1 MKKQIIFKRFNLA
14 LVLLLVTFKVQ
25 GQQAVISSNWKMQ
38 LASKVTQAANIVSE
52 AGFAPNKWFSATIP
66 ETALTTLVNNHVYP
80 EPLYGENNRPQSI
93 PDSLSRISYWYRT
106 VFDVPTSF
114 NEKNIWLNFD
124 GINYAAEVW
133 VNGKNV
139 GEIKGAFTRG
149 IFDIT
154 KYASPGKKAVLAVLV
169 SPQPHP
175 GIPNEH
181 TIIKG
186 TGGNG
191 GISAIDGPTFLCS
204 IGWDWIPGIR
214 DRNTG
219 IWRKV
224 FLSATG
230 PLKLKDPLVTS
241 DVSVPD
247 LKSADLNVQTTVE
260 NISDKTQ
267 TGILKG
273 VIGNVVF
280 QQPVKIM
287 PHSSQLL
294 TFSSNTFRQLHII
307 SPKLWWPNGYGPQN
321 LHKLQLNLILNGHIS
336 DQSTT
341 SFGIRKID
349 YKVAQSENL
358 TISVNGVPILCKGGN
373 WGMDEAMKRIP
384 FKRLDAEI
392 RMHKIANYTMIRNWV
407 GQSTND
413 DFYALCDKYGL
424 MLWDEF
430 FQPNPSDGPNPTD
443 LKLYLANV
451 REKIVRYR
459 NHPSIAVWCA
469 RNEGYPPANIDSALQ
484 KMMAELETHRL
495 YQPSSTAGRGV
506 NSGGPYFWRKPSDYY
521 TYNEAFKTEIG
532 SVSIPTLQSI
542 HGMMPQKDWE
552 VMNDDWAEHDLTSGA
567 QAGLDFRKMI
577 DTRYGKVI
585 NLADFTRKSQ
595 LANYEAF
602 RAMYE
607 GRNAKLFAPV
617 TGVLTWMS
625 NPAQPS
631 FVWQLYHYDLEP
643 NASLFAAR
651 KGCEPVHIQLNENNG
666 SLQVINNLS
675 VPFLNAHAALKIFD
689 DKSALIFSHEF
700 NVSASPSATTTLDSV
715 KLPSPLPGIYFVQL
729 ELKNNEGKLV
739 SQNFYWK
746 SNAADVDNLSA
757 LEKLPLAKLD
767 ANVQQVIK
775 DGNCMLTVTLKN
787 PGKTIALLAHLQLH
801 RKNSRERVLPVFYS
815 DNYISLVPG
824 ESRTI
829 TVEAALAD
837 LKGEQ
842 PMLLMD
848 GWNVDVDPS
857 NSIALNK
864 ESQVSSWPETGLPIF
879 YGTAMSSIKINCG
892 GSEIGSFAEDNYF
905 VARSSTLDLGNVEV
919 PSASTVPAQIYS
931 TARQGYMMKY
941 VFPMKQLAQGKTY
954 TINFYWA
961 DAKSDAP
968 GKRVFDVAVNDKKL
982 IIDFD
987 IFAQAGG
994 KSKAILKQLT
1004 GIVPD
1009 QDGNIIIQFFRKS
1022 GDQPMINALEI
1033 Y

>member
-1 MKKQIIFKRFNLA
+1 MKRQLYFNRLSLA
-14 LVLLLVTFKVQ
+14 LVILFTTLTVR
-25 GQQAVISSNWKMQ
+25 GQQVVISSNWKMQ
-38 LASKVTQAANIVSE
+38 MSSKVIQAPGIISE
-52 AGFAPNKWFSATIP
+52 AGFSPNRWFTATIP

-80 EPLYGENNRPQSI
+80 EPLYGENNRPQII

-106 VFDVPTSF
+106 TFDVPMAFARKTV
-114 NEKNIWLNFD
+114 WLNFD
-124 GINYAAEVW
+124 GINYAAAVW
-133 VNGKNV
+133 INGKNV
-139 GEIKGAFTRG
+139 GDIKGAFTRG

-154 KYASPGKKAVLAVLV
+154 KYVSPGKKAVLAVLI

-260 NISDKTQ
+260 NISGKTQ

-273 VIGNVVF
+273 VIGNVIF
-280 QQPVKIM
+280 QQAVKIA
-287 PHSSQLL
+287 PNSSQLI
-294 TFSSNTFRQLHII
+294 TFSPKTFRQLHIVN
-307 SPKLWWPNGYGPQN
+307 PKLWWPNGYGPQN
-321 LHKLQLNLILNGHIS
+321 LHNLKLSLILDGNSS
-336 DQSTT
+336 DESTT
-341 SFGIRKID
+341 SFGIRKIT
-349 YKVAQSENL
+349 YRVAQSENL
-358 TISVNGVPILCKGGN
+358 TISVNGVPVLCKGGN

-384 FKRLDAEI
+384 RKRLDAEI

-407 GQSTND
+407 GQSTSD
-413 DFYALCDKYGL
+413 DFYDLCDKYGL

-443 LKLYLANV
+443 INLYLANV

-469 RNEGYPPANIDSALQ
+469 RNEGYPPANIDSALR

-567 QAGLDFRKMI
+567 QSGIDFRKMI

-651 KGCEPVHIQLNENNG
+651 KGCEPVHIQLNEKEG
-666 SLQVINNLS
+666 SLQVINNLP
-675 VPFLNAHAALKIFD
+675 VPLANAQAELKIFD
-689 DKSALIFSHEF
+689 GKSALIFRHEF
-700 NVSASPSATTTLDSV
+700 EVSASPSAFTTLDSV
-715 KLPSPLPGIYFVQL
+715 RWPSPLPQIYFVQL
-729 ELKNNEGKLV
+729 ELKNKEGKLI

-746 SNAADVDNLSA
+746 SNAGDVDVLSG
-757 LEKLPLAKLD
+757 LEKLPSAKLD

-775 DGNCMLTVTLKN
+775 AGKCMLTVTLKN
-787 PGKTIALLAHLQLH
+787 PGKTIALMAHLQLH
-801 RKNSRERVLPVFYS
+801 RKKSNERVLPVFYS

-824 ESRTI
+824 EARII
-829 TVEAALAD
+829 TVEADLAD

-842 PMLLMD
+842 PILLMD
-848 GWNVDVDPS
+848 GWNVDVNSS
-857 NSIALNK
+857 NGIALNK
-864 ESQVSSWPETGLPIF
+864 ESQVNSWPQTGLPIS
-879 YGTAMSSIKINCG
+879 YGTAVSSAKINCG
-892 GSEIGSFAEDNYF
+892 GNKAGAFAEDNYF
-905 VARSSTLDLGNVEV
+905 EARSNTLDLGVVEV
-919 PSASTVPAQIYS
+919 PAGSSIPAQIYS
-931 TARQGYMMKY
+931 TARQGYMIKY
-941 VFPMKQLAQGKTY
+941 IFPMKPLVQGKTY

-961 DAKSDAP
+961 DTKSDAS

-982 IIDFD
+982 ITNFD

-994 KSKAILKQLT
+994 KSKAIVKQLT

-1009 QDGNIIIQFFRKS
+1009 QDGNIAIQFFRKS